1 VNTAIEV
8 SALEVK
14 AGPKTLLGPVD
25 LSVAPGEHVLV
36 VGRSGSGKTTLLR
49 AIAGL
54 VRPARGRIALGGR
67 EASEDGRLALPPEER
82 RIGYLFQGGALWP
95 HMSVERTLAF
105 TCKQAG
111 VPRARR
117 RQRILELL
125 ALVELEGFGK
135 RMPGTLSGGEAQRL
149 ALARALAVEP
159 EIVLLDEPLGP
170 LDVELRGALLER
182 LGTLQAE
189 FNWTAL
195 HVTHDPG
202 EAASIATRVLRIENG
217 RILQQRDKP
226 QAPQASSSED
236 AP

>member
-1 VNTAIEV
+1 MNTAIEL

-14 AGPKTLLGPVD
+14 AGRKTLLGPVD
-25 LSVAPGEHVLV
+25 LTVAPGEHVLV

-54 VRPARGRIALGGR
+54 VRPASGRVALGGR
-67 EASEDGRLALPPEER
+67 EASEGGRLALPPEER

-95 HMSVERTLAF
+95 HMSVKRTLAF

-117 RQRILELL
+117 KQRIADLL
-125 ALVELEGFGK
+125 AMVELEGFEK
-135 RMPGTLSGGEAQRL
+135 RMPGTLSGGEAQRV

-182 LGTLQAE
+182 LGALQGE
-189 FNWTAL
+189 FAWTTL

-202 EAASIATRVLRIENG
+202 EAASLATRVLRIEDG
-217 RILQQRDKP
+217 QILQQRETS
-226 QAPQASSSED
+226 QAAQASPPEV